1 MASEKEI
8 VYGTALGLLY
18 YNQPRRVRGL
28 IEAAGDIEKAWANA
42 EGNDKTAIFARAE
55 KELDFIRKHGI
66 QAYYY
71 CDKAYPYRLRE
82 CADAPVLLF
91 GKGNIE
97 PNEGKFVAIVGTRGA
112 SDRGK
117 ELTRQLVFDLAKRIP
132 NLTIVSGLAFGI
144 DVAAHRAALEA
155 GIPTIIIP
163 AHGLDRIYPA
173 QHRSVAVASLE
184 KGGILTEY
192 PSGME
197 PERLNFVLRNR
208 IIAGLA
214 DAVVVTESKQ
224 KGGSLITAKVAL
236 DYGRNVYAV
245 PGRPN
250 DVLSQGC
257 NGLIRSERA
266 MLIENAEDLIR
277 DIGWQSE
284 PNAVQ
289 GELEGLFADLSA
301 DESEVL
307 QILRANE
314 DGLHVNAIVTQTG
327 KAYPDIATTLIMLEM
342 NGFVHALAGDIYR
355 AV

>member
-8 VYGTALGLLY
+8 VYSTALGLLY
-18 YNQPRRVRGL
+18 CNQPRRVRGL
-28 IEAAGDIEKAWANA
+28 IDASGDVETAWNTA
-42 EGNDKTAIFARAE
+42 EGNDKDAILTRAQN
-55 KELDFIRKHGI
+55 ELAFVRKHGI
-66 QAYYY
+66 RTYYY
-71 CDKAYPYRLRE
+71 REEAYPKRLRE
-82 CADAPVLLF
+82 CANAPVMLF

-97 PNEGKFVAIVGTRGA
+97 PNEGKFVSIVGTRGA

-117 ELTRQLVFDLAKRIP
+117 ELTRRLVLDLAQRIP

-144 DVAAHRAALEA
+144 DIAAHRAALEA

-173 QHRSVAVASLE
+173 QHRSVAVAALE

-192 PSGME
+192 PSGTE
-197 PERLNFVLRNR
+197 PERLNFVMRNR

-224 KGGSLITAKVAL
+224 KGGSLITARVAV
-236 DYGRNVYAV
+236 DYRRNVYTV
-245 PGRPN
+245 PGRPT

-257 NGLIRSERA
+257 NGLLRSGKAR
-266 MLIENAEDLIR
+266 LIENAEDLIR
-277 DIGWQSE
+277 DLGWQ
-284 PNAVQ
+284 PRQGIVQ
-289 GELEGLFADLSA
+289 TELEGLFAELSL
-301 DESEVL
+301 EERNVL

-327 KAYPDIATTLIMLEM
+327 KAYSDVATTLMMLEM